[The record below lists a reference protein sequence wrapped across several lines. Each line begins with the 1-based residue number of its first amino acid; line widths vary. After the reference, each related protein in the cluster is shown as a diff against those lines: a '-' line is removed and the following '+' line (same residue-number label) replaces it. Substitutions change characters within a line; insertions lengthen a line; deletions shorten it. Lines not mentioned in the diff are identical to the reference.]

1 MQGGTLFKKIQFLS
15 KFHPFTAITTTT
27 TKTQQK
33 SQQSSNKN
41 SGLWKPN
48 SDNEECGTRISSSNI
63 VGGIT
68 AKRGDYPFIALI
80 GYDPQQISGSDIFYT
95 CGGSLINKH
104 YVLTAAHCIETGNG
118 RPL

>member
-1 MQGGTLFKKIQFLS
+1 MFSS
-15 KFHPFTAITTTT
+15 KYAFETTTT
-27 TKTQQK
+27 ATQQN

-48 SDNEECGTRISSSNI
+48 STIEECGTRISLTNI
-63 VGGIT
+63 VGGTT

-80 GYDPQQISGSDIFYT
+80 GYDPPQLSGSEIFYT

-118 RPL
+118 RPV